1 MQRLKYGC
9 ILMREREE
17 MGYFKNVPGKM
28 FLGSMYQGKEYMASH
43 VY

>member
-1 MQRLKYGC
+1 MHTHEGSEKRWGILK
-9 ILMREREE
+9 M
-17 MGYFKNVPGKM
+17 FPGKM